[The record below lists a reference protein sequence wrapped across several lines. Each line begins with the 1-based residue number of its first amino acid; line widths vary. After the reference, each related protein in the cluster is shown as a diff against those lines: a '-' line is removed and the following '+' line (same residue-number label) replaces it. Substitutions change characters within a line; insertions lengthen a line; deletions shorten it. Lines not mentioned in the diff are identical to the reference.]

1 MHEEGSGEYPGP
13 VRPGARRRKT
23 VIVAERKSIQEIR
36 KMIDRYSSILVVGCD
51 SCVAECAAG
60 GHRETAMLAA
70 ALRLSYQKDGKAPVI
85 TEACLDRQ
93 CVDDFI
99 EGIANQVPEHEVIL
113 SLGCGAGVQ
122 ALARVYTDKPIIP
135 ALDTLF
141 IGETE
146 MRGVWQEN
154 CLGCGE
160 CKLGYFGA
168 VCPVTRC
175 SKHLM
180 NGPCGGSKQ
189 GMCEVNPMI
198 QCGWQMI
205 IQRLKDLGEL
215 DRLSEY
221 VPPVDWS
228 TSHSGG
234 PRRVVREDQ
243 KP

>member
-1 MHEEGSGEYPGP
+1 M
-13 VRPGARRRKT
+13 
-23 VIVAERKSIQEIR
+23 IVAERKEINEIR

-60 GHRETAMLAA
+60 GQKETVMLAA
-70 ALRLSYQKDGKAPVI
+70 ALRLSYQKDGLNPKI

-93 CVDDFI
+93 CVIEFI
-99 EGIANQVPEHEVIL
+99 HGIASQIPEHDAVL

-154 CLGCGE
+154 CLGCGQ

-175 SKHLM
+175 SKKLM
-180 NGPCGGSKQ
+180 NGPCGGSKG
-189 GMCEVNPMI
+189 GMCEVNPDI
-198 QCGWQMI
+198 LCGWDLI
-205 IQRLKDLGEL
+205 IRRLEALGEL
-215 DRLSEY
+215 DRLNEY

-228 TSHSGG
+228 SSHSGG

>member
-1 MHEEGSGEYPGP
+1 M
-13 VRPGARRRKT
+13 
-23 VIVAERKSIQEIR
+23 IVAELKEIPEIR
-36 KMIDRYSSILVVGCD
+36 KMIDRYASVLVVGCD

-60 GHRETAMLAA
+60 GRRETMLLGA
-70 ALRLSYQKDGKAPVI
+70 ALRLSYAKDNKKPVI

-99 EGIANQVPEHEVIL
+99 EGIASQVPEHEAIL

-122 ALARVYTDKPIIP
+122 ALARVYTDKPVIP

-154 CLGCGE
+154 CLGCGQ

-175 SKHLM
+175 SKKLM
-180 NGPCGGSKQ
+180 NGPCGGSKD
-189 GMCEVNPMI
+189 GRCEVHPDIRCAWDMI
-198 QCGWQMI
+198 LK
-205 IQRLKDLGEL
+205 RLEALGEI
-215 DRLSEY
+215 DRLNEY

>member
-1 MHEEGSGEYPGP
+1 M
-13 VRPGARRRKT
+13 
-23 VIVAERKSIQEIR
+23 IVAERKPIEEIKR
-36 KMIDRYSSILVVGCD
+36 MLEGYPSVLVVGCD

-60 GHRETAMLAA
+60 GHRETQLLAA
-70 ALRLSYQKDGKAPVI
+70 ALQLAFGKEGKSPVI
-85 TEACLDRQ
+85 TEACIDRQ

-99 EGIANQVPEHEVIL
+99 ESIASLVPEHAAIL

-122 ALARVYTDKPIIP
+122 ALARVYSDKPVFP

-146 MRGVWQEN
+146 MRGIWQEN
-154 CLGCGE
+154 CLGCGQ

-175 SKHLM
+175 SKRLM
-180 NGPCGGSKQ
+180 NGPCGGSKD
-189 GMCEVNPMI
+189 GRCEVNPDI
-198 QCGWQMI
+198 RCGWQMI
-205 IQRLKDLGEL
+205 IDRLEALGEL
-215 DRLSEY
+215 ARLSEY
-221 VPPVDWS
+221 IPPVDWS

-243 KP
+243 LP

>member
-1 MHEEGSGEYPGP
+1 
-13 VRPGARRRKT
+13 
-23 VIVAERKSIQEIR
+23 
-36 KMIDRYSSILVVGCD
+36 MIDRYSSVLVVGCD

-60 GHRETAMLAA
+60 GHRETQQLAA
-70 ALRLSYQKDGKAPVI
+70 ALRLSYRKDGLERII

-99 EGIANQVPEHEVIL
+99 EGIASLVPEHDAVL

-122 ALARVYTDKPIIP
+122 ALARVYMDTPIIP
-135 ALDTLF
+135 ALNTLF

-146 MRGVWQEN
+146 RRGVWREN
-154 CLGCGE
+154 CLGCGQ

-175 SKHLM
+175 SKKLM

-189 GMCEVNPMI
+189 GMCEVNPEI
-198 QCGWQMI
+198 PCGWQMI
-205 IQRLKDLGEL
+205 IDRLRALGEL

-234 PRRVVREDQ
+234 PRSVEREDQ

>member
-1 MHEEGSGEYPGP
+1 MSVCRAPDERGGT
-13 VRPGARRRKT
+13 T
-23 VIVAERKSIQEIR
+23 VIVAERKPVAEIR

-60 GHRETAMLAA
+60 GRRETQLLAA
-70 ALRLSYQKDGKAPVI
+70 ALELSYKTDGLDRVI

-99 EGIANQVPEHEVIL
+99 EGIAHQVPEHDAIL

-122 ALARVYTDKPIIP
+122 ALARVYADKPIIP

-154 CLGCGE
+154 CLGCGQ

-175 SKHLM
+175 SKKLM

-189 GMCEVNPMI
+189 GVCEVNPEI
-198 QCGWQMI
+198 PCGWQMI
-205 IQRLKDLGEL
+205 IDRLRALGEL
-215 DRLSEY
+215 DRLTEY

-228 TSHSGG
+228 TSHCGG

>member
-1 MHEEGSGEYPGP
+1 
-13 VRPGARRRKT
+13 V
-23 VIVAERKSIQEIR
+23 VVAERKNIEEIR
-36 KMIDRYSSILVVGCD
+36 GMVDRYSSILVVGCD

-60 GHRETAMLAA
+60 GHRETMLLGA
-70 ALRLSYQKDGKAPVI
+70 ALKISFQQDSRNPRI

-99 EGIANQVPEHEVIL
+99 EQIAHLVPEHEAIL

-122 ALARVYTDKPIIP
+122 ALARVYGDKPILP

-154 CLGCGE
+154 CLGCGK

-175 SKHLM
+175 SKRLM
-180 NGPCGGSKQ
+180 NGPCGGSKE
-189 GMCEVNPMI
+189 GRCEVNPGI
-198 QCGWQMI
+198 SCGWQMI
-205 IQRLKDLGEL
+205 INRLETLGEL

-234 PRRVVREDQ
+234 PRRVEREDQ

>member
-1 MHEEGSGEYPGP
+1 
-13 VRPGARRRKT
+13 
-23 VIVAERKSIQEIR
+23 VIVAERKEINEIR

-60 GHRETAMLAA
+60 GQRETVMLAA
-70 ALRLSYQKDGKAPVI
+70 ALRLSYRKDGRDPKI

-93 CVDDFI
+93 CVVEFI
-99 EGIANQVPEHEVIL
+99 HGIASQVPEHDAVL

-146 MRGVWQEN
+146 IRGVWQEN
-154 CLGCGE
+154 CLACGR
-160 CKLGYFGA
+160 CKLGHFGA

-175 SKHLM
+175 SKKLM
-180 NGPCGGSKQ
+180 NGPCGGSKA
-189 GMCEVNPMI
+189 GRCEVNPDI
-198 QCGWQMI
+198 LCGWDMI
-205 IQRLKDLGEL
+205 IRRLEALGEL

-221 VPPVDWS
+221 VPPVNWS
-228 TSHSGG
+228 SSHSGG

-243 KP
+243 KS

>member
-1 MHEEGSGEYPGP
+1 
-13 VRPGARRRKT
+13 
-23 VIVAERKSIQEIR
+23 VIVAELKPIREIID
-36 KMIDRYSSILVVGCD
+36 MIDRYSAILVVGCD

-60 GHRETAMLAA
+60 GQRETMMLAA
-70 ALRLSYQKDGKAPVI
+70 ALRLSYRNSGKAPSI
-85 TEACLDRQ
+85 TETCIDRQ

-99 EGIANQVPEHEVIL
+99 VRIGSLVPEHEAIL

-122 ALARVYTDKPIIP
+122 GLARVYADKPVIP
-135 ALDTLF
+135 ALNTLF

-146 MRGVWQEN
+146 SRGVWQEN
-154 CLGCGE
+154 CLGCGQ

-175 SKHLM
+175 SKKLM
-180 NGPCGGSKQ
+180 NGPCGGSKN
-189 GMCEVNPMI
+189 GSCEVNPLI
-198 QCGWQMI
+198 PCGWDMI
-205 IQRLKDLGEL
+205 IRRLDALGEL
-215 DRLSEY
+215 DRLNEY

-234 PRRVVREDQ
+234 PRRIVREDQ

>member
-1 MHEEGSGEYPGP
+1 M
-13 VRPGARRRKT
+13 
-23 VIVAERKSIQEIR
+23 IVAERKPVAEIR

-60 GHRETAMLAA
+60 GRRETQLLAA
-70 ALRLSYQKDGKAPVI
+70 ALELSYKTDGLDRVI

-99 EGIANQVPEHEVIL
+99 EGIAHQVPEHDAIL

-122 ALARVYTDKPIIP
+122 ALARVYADKPIIP

-154 CLGCGE
+154 CLGCGQ

-175 SKHLM
+175 SKKLM
-180 NGPCGGSKQ
+180 NGPCGGSKH
-189 GMCEVNPMI
+189 GVCEVNPEI
-198 QCGWQMI
+198 PCGWQMI
-205 IQRLKDLGEL
+205 IDRLRALGEL
-215 DRLSEY
+215 DRLTEY

-228 TSHSGG
+228 TSHCGG

>member
-1 MHEEGSGEYPGP
+1 ME
-13 VRPGARRRKT
+13 
-23 VIVAERKSIQEIR
+23 EIR
-36 KMIDRYSSILVVGCD
+36 KMIDRYPSILVVGCD

-60 GHRETAMLAA
+60 GTRETTLLAA
-70 ALRLSYQKDGKAPVI
+70 ALKLSFALDSMHPVI

-99 EGIANQVPEHEVIL
+99 EGIAHQVPEHEVIL

-122 ALARVYTDKPIIP
+122 ALARVYTDKPVIP

-146 MRGVWQEN
+146 MRGIWQEN
-154 CLGCGE
+154 CLGCGT
-160 CKLGYFGA
+160 CKLGHFGA

-175 SKHLM
+175 SKRLM
-180 NGPCGGSKQ
+180 NGPCGGSQ
-189 GMCEVNPMI
+189 GGRCEVHPDI
-198 QCGWQMI
+198 PCGWDMI
-205 IQRLKDLGEL
+205 IKRLEVLGEL
-215 DRLSEY
+215 DRLNEY

-243 KP
+243 MP

>member
-1 MHEEGSGEYPGP
+1 M
-13 VRPGARRRKT
+13 
-23 VIVAERKSIQEIR
+23 IVAEVKEISEIR
-36 KMIDRYSSILVVGCD
+36 KMIDRYSTILVVGCD
-51 SCVAECAAG
+51 SCVAECASG
-60 GHRETAMLAA
+60 GHRETMLVAA
-70 ALRLSYQKDGKAPVI
+70 ALRLSYAKDNMKPVI

-93 CVDDFI
+93 CVDEFI
-99 EGIANQVPEHEVIL
+99 EGIAHQVPEHEVIL

-154 CLGCGE
+154 CLGCGK
-160 CKLGYFGA
+160 CKLGHFGA

-175 SKHLM
+175 SKKLM
-180 NGPCGGSKQ
+180 NGPCGGSML
-189 GMCEVNPMI
+189 GRCEVNPDI
-198 QCGWQMI
+198 KCGWDMI
-205 IQRLKDLGEL
+205 IRRLENLGEL

-234 PRRVVREDQ
+234 VRRVVREDQ

>member
-1 MHEEGSGEYPGP
+1 M
-13 VRPGARRRKT
+13 
-23 VIVAERKSIQEIR
+23 IVAELKEIR
-36 KMIDRYSSILVVGCD
+36 EIRNLIDRYAKILVVGCD

-60 GHRETAMLAA
+60 GHRETMLLAA
-70 ALRLSYQKDGKAPVI
+70 ALKLSYKNDNLNPVI

-99 EGIANQVPEHEVIL
+99 EGIAHQVPEHDAIL

-122 ALARVYTDKPIIP
+122 ALARVYADKPILP
-135 ALDTLF
+135 ALNTLF

-146 MRGVWQEN
+146 MRGIWQEN
-154 CLGCGE
+154 CLGCGQ
-160 CKLGYFGA
+160 CKLGHFGA

-175 SKHLM
+175 SKKLM
-180 NGPCGGSKQ
+180 NGPCGGSK
-189 GMCEVNPMI
+189 GGKCEVNPEI
-198 QCGWQMI
+198 RCGWDMI
-205 IQRLKDLGEL
+205 VRRLDALGEL

-234 PRRVVREDQ
+234 PRLIVREDQ

>member
-1 MHEEGSGEYPGP
+1 M
-13 VRPGARRRKT
+13 VVADRKP
-23 VIVAERKSIQEIR
+23 IAEIR

-60 GHRETAMLAA
+60 GRRETGLLAA
-70 ALRLSYQKDGKAPVI
+70 ALKLSYQQNGLNPVV
-85 TEACLDRQ
+85 TDACLDRQ

-99 EGIANQVPEHEVIL
+99 EGIASQVPEHEVIL

-122 ALARVYTDKPIIP
+122 ALARVYRDKPIIP

-146 MRGVWQEN
+146 MRGAWQEN
-154 CLGCGE
+154 CVGCGQ

-175 SKHLM
+175 SKKLM
-180 NGPCGGSKQ
+180 NGPCGGSKE
-189 GMCEVNPMI
+189 GRCEVRSDIP
-198 QCGWQMI
+198 CGWQMI
-205 IQRLKDLGEL
+205 IDRLRELGEL
-215 DRLSEY
+215 DRLADY
-221 VPPVDWS
+221 VPPCDWS

-234 PRRVVREDQ
+234 PRRLVREDQ
-243 KP
+243 MP

>member
-1 MHEEGSGEYPGP
+1 M
-13 VRPGARRRKT
+13 
-23 VIVAERKSIQEIR
+23 IVAELKDIAEIR
-36 KMIDRYSSILVVGCD
+36 EMMERYSSILVVGCD

-60 GHRETAMLAA
+60 GRRETVLLAA
-70 ALRLSYQKDGKAPVI
+70 ALRLALQKVGLTPKI

-99 EGIANQVPEHEVIL
+99 EGIASQVPEHEAVL

-141 IGETE
+141 IGETQ

-154 CLGCGE
+154 CLGCGK
-160 CKLGYFGA
+160 CKLGHFGA

-175 SKHLM
+175 SKKLM
-180 NGPCGGSKQ
+180 NGPCGGSKD
-189 GMCEVNPMI
+189 GRCEVNPDI
-198 QCGWQMI
+198 LCGWDMI
-205 IQRLKDLGEL
+205 IRRLDALGEL
-215 DRLSEY
+215 DRLKEY

-243 KP
+243 RP

>member
-1 MHEEGSGEYPGP
+1 
-13 VRPGARRRKT
+13 
-23 VIVAERKSIQEIR
+23 VIVAELKQVSEIR
-36 KMIDRYSSILVVGCD
+36 SMIDRYSSILVVGCD

-60 GHRETAMLAA
+60 GRRETMLLAA
-70 ALRLSYQKDGKAPVI
+70 ALKLSYKKDNKNPTI
-85 TEACLDRQ
+85 SEACLDRQ

-99 EGIANQVPEHEVIL
+99 EGIAHQVPENEAIL

-154 CLGCGE
+154 CLGCGQ

-175 SKHLM
+175 SKKLM
-180 NGPCGGSKQ
+180 NGPCGGSK
-189 GMCEVNPMI
+189 GGRCEVHPDI
-198 QCGWQMI
+198 PCGWDMI
-205 IQRLKDLGEL
+205 MRRLETLGEL
-215 DRLSEY
+215 DRLQQY

>member
-1 MHEEGSGEYPGP
+1 
-13 VRPGARRRKT
+13 V
-23 VIVAERKSIQEIR
+23 VVAERKKIEEIR
-36 KMIDRYSSILVVGCD
+36 GMVDRYSSILVVGCD

-60 GHRETAMLAA
+60 GHRETMLLAA
-70 ALRLSYQKDGKAPVI
+70 ALKLSFQQDGKSPRI

-99 EGIANQVPEHEVIL
+99 EQIAHLVPEHEAVL

-122 ALARVYTDKPIIP
+122 ALARVYTDKPILP

-146 MRGVWQEN
+146 MRGIWQEN
-154 CLGCGE
+154 CLGCGK

-175 SKHLM
+175 SKKLM
-180 NGPCGGSKQ
+180 NGPCGGSKD
-189 GMCEVNPMI
+189 GKCEVNPGI
-198 QCGWQMI
+198 RCGWQMI
-205 IQRLKDLGEL
+205 INRLETLGEL

-234 PRRVVREDQ
+234 PRRVEREDQ

>member
-1 MHEEGSGEYPGP
+1 M
-13 VRPGARRRKT
+13 
-23 VIVAERKSIQEIR
+23 IVAELKDIGEIR
-36 KMIDRYSSILVVGCD
+36 QMMERYSSILVVGCD

-60 GHRETAMLAA
+60 GHRETQLLAA
-70 ALRLSYQKDGKAPVI
+70 ALRLALQKVGLNPKI

-99 EGIANQVPEHEVIL
+99 EGIASQVPEHEAVL

-122 ALARVYTDKPIIP
+122 ALARVYTDKPILP

-141 IGETE
+141 IGETQ

-154 CLGCGE
+154 CLGCGQ
-160 CKLGYFGA
+160 CKLAHFGA

-175 SKHLM
+175 SKKLM
-180 NGPCGGSKQ
+180 NGPCGGSKD
-189 GMCEVNPMI
+189 GRCEVNQDI
-198 QCGWQMI
+198 LCGWDMI
-205 IQRLKDLGEL
+205 IRRLDALGETDRLK
-215 DRLSEY
+215 EY

-243 KP
+243 RP

>member
-1 MHEEGSGEYPGP
+1 
-13 VRPGARRRKT
+13 
-23 VIVAERKSIQEIR
+23 VIVAQIKPMEEIR
-36 KMIDRYSSILVVGCD
+36 KMIDRYPSILVVGCD

-60 GHRETAMLAA
+60 GTRETTLLAA
-70 ALRLSYQKDGKAPVI
+70 ALKLSFALDSMHPVI

-99 EGIANQVPEHEVIL
+99 EGIAHQVPEHEVIL

-122 ALARVYTDKPIIP
+122 ALARVYTDKPVIP

-146 MRGVWQEN
+146 MRGIWQEN
-154 CLGCGE
+154 CLGCGT

-175 SKHLM
+175 SKKLM
-180 NGPCGGSKQ
+180 NGPCGGSQ
-189 GMCEVNPMI
+189 GGKCEVHPDI
-198 QCGWQMI
+198 PCGWDMI
-205 IQRLKDLGEL
+205 IKRLEVLGEL
-215 DRLSEY
+215 DRLNEY

-243 KP
+243 MP

>member
-1 MHEEGSGEYPGP
+1 
-13 VRPGARRRKT
+13 
-23 VIVAERKSIQEIR
+23 VIVAELKPISEIR
-36 KMIDRYSSILVVGCD
+36 NMIDRYASVLVVGCD

-60 GHRETAMLAA
+60 GQRETMLLAA
-70 ALRLSYQKDGKAPVI
+70 ALKLSYGKENKGTRI

-99 EGIANQVPEHEVIL
+99 DRIADQVPEHEVIL

-141 IGETE
+141 IGETQ

-154 CLGCGE
+154 CLGCGQ

-175 SKHLM
+175 SKKLM
-180 NGPCGGSKQ
+180 NGPCGGSKGGQ
-189 GMCEVNPMI
+189 CEVNSEI
-198 QCGWQMI
+198 QCGWDMI
-205 IQRLKDLGEL
+205 IRRLEALGEL

>member
-1 MHEEGSGEYPGP
+1 M
-13 VRPGARRRKT
+13 
-23 VIVAERKSIQEIR
+23 IVAELKEIQEIR
-36 KMIDRYSSILVVGCD
+36 KMIDRYGSILVVGCD

-60 GHRETAMLAA
+60 GRRETALLVA
-70 ALRLSYQKDGKAPVI
+70 ALRLSYSKDGMNPTI

-99 EGIANQVPEHEVIL
+99 EGVASQVPEHDAIL

-141 IGETE
+141 IGETQ
-146 MRGVWQEN
+146 MRGIWQEN
-154 CLGCGE
+154 CLGCGQ

-168 VCPVTRC
+168 ICPVTRC
-175 SKHLM
+175 SKKLM
-180 NGPCGGSKQ
+180 NGPCGGSKE
-189 GMCEVNPMI
+189 GRCEVHPDI
-198 QCGWQMI
+198 PCGWDMI
-205 IQRLKDLGEL
+205 LKRLDALGEIDRLK
-215 DRLSEY
+215 EY

>member
-1 MHEEGSGEYPGP
+1 M
-13 VRPGARRRKT
+13 R
-23 VIVAERKSIQEIR
+23 VIVAECKPIDEIR
-36 KMIDRYSSILVVGCD
+36 TMIDRYSSILVVGCD

-60 GHRETAMLAA
+60 GQRETQLLGA
-70 ALRLSYQKDGKAPVI
+70 ALRLSYQKDGKSPII

-99 EGIANQVPEHEVIL
+99 EGIASQVPEHEAIL

-154 CLGCGE
+154 CLGCGQ

-175 SKHLM
+175 SKRLM
-180 NGPCGGSKQ
+180 NGPCGGSME
-189 GMCEVNPMI
+189 GRCEVNPEI
-198 QCGWQMI
+198 LCGWQMI
-205 IQRLKDLGEL
+205 IDRLEALGEL
-215 DRLSEY
+215 DRLDEY

>member
-1 MHEEGSGEYPGP
+1 M
-13 VRPGARRRKT
+13 
-23 VIVAERKSIQEIR
+23 IVAERKPVAEIR
-36 KMIDRYSSILVVGCD
+36 NMIDRYSSILVVGCD

-60 GHRETAMLAA
+60 GRRETQLLAA
-70 ALRLSYQKDGKAPVI
+70 ALQLSYKTDGLDRVI

-99 EGIANQVPEHEVIL
+99 EGIAHQVPEHEAIL

-122 ALARVYTDKPIIP
+122 ALARVYADKPIIP

-154 CLGCGE
+154 CVGCGQ

-168 VCPVTRC
+168 ICPVTRC
-175 SKHLM
+175 SKKLM
-180 NGPCGGSKQ
+180 NGPCGGSRQ
-189 GMCEVNPMI
+189 GVCEVNPEI
-198 QCGWQMI
+198 PCGWQMI
-205 IQRLKDLGEL
+205 IDRLRALGEL
-215 DRLSEY
+215 DRLTEY

-228 TSHSGG
+228 TSHCGG

>member
-1 MHEEGSGEYPGP
+1 
-13 VRPGARRRKT
+13 
-23 VIVAERKSIQEIR
+23 VIVAELKNIDEIR

-60 GHRETAMLAA
+60 GHRETMLLAA
-70 ALRLSYQKDGKAPVI
+70 ALKISYKKDGIDRII

-99 EGIANQVPEHEVIL
+99 EGIASQVPEHEAIL

-135 ALDTLF
+135 ALNTLF
-141 IGETE
+141 IGETQS
-146 MRGVWQEN
+146 RGVWQEN
-154 CLGCGE
+154 CLGCGR
-160 CKLGYFGA
+160 CKLGHFGA

-175 SKHLM
+175 SKKLM
-180 NGPCGGSKQ
+180 NGPCGGSRAGK
-189 GMCEVNPMI
+189 CEVDPSI
-198 QCGWQMI
+198 ACGWDMI
-205 IQRLKDLGEL
+205 IQRLKAIGEL

-234 PRRVVREDQ
+234 PRTVIREDQ

>member
-1 MHEEGSGEYPGP
+1 M
-13 VRPGARRRKT
+13 
-23 VIVAERKSIQEIR
+23 IVAERKTIDEIR
-36 KMIDRYSSILVVGCD
+36 RMIDRYPSILVVGCD

-60 GHRETAMLAA
+60 GRRETSLLTA
-70 ALRLSYQKDGKAPVI
+70 ALKLSYRKEGKEPVI
-85 TEACLDRQ
+85 AETCIDRQ

-99 EGIANQVPEHEVIL
+99 GEIADLAPEYDAIL

-122 ALARVYTDKPIIP
+122 ALARVYKNTPIIP

-154 CLGCGE
+154 CLGCGQ
-160 CKLGYFGA
+160 CKLGYFAA

-175 SKHLM
+175 SKKLM
-180 NGPCGGSKQ
+180 NGPCGGSKN
-189 GMCEVNPMI
+189 GLCEVNPSI
-198 QCGWQMI
+198 PCGWQMI
-205 IQRLKDLGEL
+205 INRLEALGEL
-215 DRLSEY
+215 DRLTEY
-221 VPPVDWS
+221 VAPVDWS

-234 PRRVVREDQ
+234 PRRVEREDQ

>member
-1 MHEEGSGEYPGP
+1 
-13 VRPGARRRKT
+13 
-23 VIVAERKSIQEIR
+23 VIVAECKAISEIR
-36 KMIDRYSSILVVGCD
+36 KMIDRYDSILVVGCD

-60 GHRETAMLAA
+60 GQRETMLLAA
-70 ALRLSYQKDGKAPVI
+70 ALKLSYKKDGLDPKI
-85 TEACLDRQ
+85 TETCLDRQ

-99 EGIANQVPEHEVIL
+99 DRIASEVPEHEVVL

-122 ALARVYTDKPIIP
+122 ALARVYRDKPIIP

-146 MRGVWQEN
+146 VRGVWQEN
-154 CLGCGE
+154 CLGCGQ
-160 CKLGYFGA
+160 CKLGHFGA

-175 SKHLM
+175 SKKLM
-180 NGPCGGSKQ
+180 NGPCGGSKN
-189 GMCEVNPMI
+189 GRCEVHSEI
-198 QCGWQMI
+198 ACGWDMI
-205 IQRLKDLGEL
+205 ITRLEALGEL
-215 DRLSEY
+215 DRLNEY

-228 TSHSGG
+228 TSHAGG

>member
-1 MHEEGSGEYPGP
+1 M
-13 VRPGARRRKT
+13 
-23 VIVAERKSIQEIR
+23 IVAELKSIEEIR
-36 KMIDRYSSILVVGCD
+36 NLVDRYKSILVVGCD

-60 GHRETAMLAA
+60 GRKETQMLVA
-70 ALRLSYQKDGKAPVI
+70 ALKLAYKKDGESHVV
-85 TEACLDRQ
+85 TEACIDRQ

-99 EGIANQVPEHEVIL
+99 REIADLAPEHDAIL

-122 ALARVYTDKPIIP
+122 ALARVYPDKPIFP

-141 IGETE
+141 IGETQ

-154 CLGCGE
+154 CLGCGK

-175 SKHLM
+175 SKKLM
-180 NGPCGGSKQ
+180 NGPCGGSKN
-189 GMCEVNPMI
+189 GLCEVNPEI
-198 QCGWQMI
+198 PCGWQMI
-205 IQRLKDLGEL
+205 IDRLEALGEL
-215 DRLSEY
+215 DRLNEY
-221 VPPVDWS
+221 VAPVDWS

>member
-1 MHEEGSGEYPGP
+1 
-13 VRPGARRRKT
+13 
-23 VIVAERKSIQEIR
+23 VIVAEVKDVHEIR
-36 KMIDRYSSILVVGCD
+36 KMIDRYRSILVVGCD

-60 GHRETAMLAA
+60 GRRETQLLCA
-70 ALRLSYQKDGKAPVI
+70 ALKLSYKKDGKAPVI

-93 CVDDFI
+93 CVNDFI
-99 EGIANQVPEHEVIL
+99 DQIASLVPEHECVL

-122 ALARVYTDKPIIP
+122 ALARVYTSTPVIP

-141 IGETE
+141 IGETQS
-146 MRGVWQEN
+146 RGVWQEN
-154 CLGCGE
+154 CLGCGK
-160 CKLGYFGA
+160 CKLAHFGA

-180 NGPCGGSKQ
+180 NGPCGGSKA
-189 GMCEVNPMI
+189 GICEVNPEI
-198 QCGWQMI
+198 PCGWDMI
-205 IQRLKDLGEL
+205 IKRLEAIGEL

-234 PRRVVREDQ
+234 PRRVIREDQ
-243 KP
+243 RP

>member
-1 MHEEGSGEYPGP
+1 M
-13 VRPGARRRKT
+13 
-23 VIVAERKSIQEIR
+23 IVAERKKIEELRRSIS
-36 KMIDRYSSILVVGCD
+36 RYSSILVVGCD

-60 GHRETAMLAA
+60 GHRETMLLAA
-70 ALRLSYQKDGKAPVI
+70 ALKLADRKDGIERTI

-99 EGIANQVPEHEVIL
+99 EGIAHLAPDHDAIL

-122 ALARVYTDKPIIP
+122 ALARVYTDKPILP

-146 MRGVWQEN
+146 DRGVWQEN
-154 CLGCGE
+154 CLGCGH
-160 CKLGYFGA
+160 CKLAHFGA

-175 SKHLM
+175 SKKLM
-180 NGPCGGSKQ
+180 NGPCGGSKE
-189 GMCEVNPMI
+189 GRCEVNPRI
-198 QCGWQMI
+198 ACGWQMI
-205 IQRLKDLGEL
+205 IDRLTSLGEL
-215 DRLSEY
+215 DRLREY

-234 PRRVVREDQ
+234 PRRVEREDQ